1 MKTQSFTYKAL
12 ILRGLYPPQFSLCSI
27 ASTFRFPIN
36 IVKSPLLRRLTA
48 RAAGLVASASFLCT
62 LTSCEKEVTLTPMY
76 KMYEESVALPDAQL
90 DSIDRFTTKFNK
102 YVRTYPES
110 REDTFYEPTVEN
122 VREALSLYGREY
134 EEVNVSFT
142 IVVDTTWEK
151 VTHLTY

>member
-1 MKTQSFTYKAL
+1 
-12 ILRGLYPPQFSLCSI
+12 
-27 ASTFRFPIN
+27 
-36 IVKSPLLRRLTA
+36 
-48 RAAGLVASASFLCT
+48 
-62 LTSCEKEVTLTPMY
+62 
-76 KMYEESVALPDAQL
+76 MYEESVALPDAQL

-134 EEVNVSFT
+134 EEVNTSFV
-142 IVVDTTWEK
+142 IIVDTTWEK